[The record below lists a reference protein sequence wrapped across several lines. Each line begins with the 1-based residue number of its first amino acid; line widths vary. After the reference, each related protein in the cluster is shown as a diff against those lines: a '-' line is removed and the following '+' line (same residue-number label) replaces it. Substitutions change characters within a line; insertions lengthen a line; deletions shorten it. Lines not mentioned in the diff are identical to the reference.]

1 MKDQDLL
8 RNLQEELAENFS
20 EPFQGEQKEECVRY
34 YEEWIKKE
42 GEQKQTEE
50 QK

>member
-8 RNLQEELAENFS
+8 RNLQKEIAEEFC
-20 EPFQGEQKEECVRY
+20 EPFQGEQKEECVTY
-34 YEEWIKKE
+34 YEEWIDKE
-42 GEQKQTEE
+42 EEQKQTGE